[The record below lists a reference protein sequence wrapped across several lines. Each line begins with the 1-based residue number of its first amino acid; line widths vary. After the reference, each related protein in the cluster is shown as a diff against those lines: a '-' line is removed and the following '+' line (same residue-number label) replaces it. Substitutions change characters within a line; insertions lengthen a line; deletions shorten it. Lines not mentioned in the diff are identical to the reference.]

1 MLQKTRALILHR
13 YEFSESSLVIKAL
26 TPQGP
31 VSLLAKGA
39 RRPKSPLRGQLE
51 PLYETEVVYNN
62 KESRD
67 LHPLNQVSLLE
78 PFRLLHERL
87 EHNAT
92 GGFLSEIILRAYP
105 GGMDH
110 PEEIYNLFHQYLRLL
125 NHPDLK
131 APRLHYVVMRFLA
144 GFCDA
149 LGFGINSSH
158 CSECGFPF
166 SFSNEPEHNRA
177 NTVSSNHTDTA
188 SSGSI
193 RSENPWCK
201 VHDLNLSEG
210 ALWCS
215 DCRAE
220 ANKRWSPVLL
230 EHLPLISSTQSPEI
244 TAKSRVHLEDFML
257 HYLQLHIGQSL
268 NLKSLEWYRSMV

>member
-1 MLQKTRALILHR
+1 MLQKTRAIILHR
-13 YEFSESSLVIKAL
+13 YEFSESSFVLKTL

-39 RRPKSPLRGQLE
+39 RRPKSPFRGLLE
-51 PLYETEVVYNN
+51 PLFEVEVVYTD

-67 LHPLNQVSLLE
+67 LHPLQQVSLLE
-78 PFRLLHERL
+78 SFRLVHERL

-92 GGFLSEIILRAYP
+92 AGLLSEIILRAYP

-110 PEEIYNLFHQYLRLL
+110 PEEIYTVLHQYLRLL
-125 NHPDLK
+125 NHADLK
-131 APRLHYVVMRFLA
+131 APRLHYAVMRFLA
-144 GFCDA
+144 AFCDA
-149 LGFGINSSH
+149 LGFGIDFAH

-166 SFSNEPEHNRA
+166 VNQLQNSTPIVSA
-177 NTVSSNHTDTA
+177 NTNDIN
-188 SSGSI
+188 GQ
-193 RSENPWCK
+193 

-215 DCRAE
+215 ECRPKV
-220 ANKRWSPVLL
+220 NKRWDPILL
-230 EHLPLISSTQSPEI
+230 THLPLISSTQSPEI
-244 TAKSRVHLEDFML
+244 SAKARIYLEDFML

-268 NLKSLEWYRSMV
+268 NLKSLDWYRELMQTSR